1 MRDIVTSASGGLA
14 TAEPVREARHTARIG
29 LAGRLIALVAGFVM
43 LAEVIIYTPAIAN
56 FRYNWLRN
64 HLSAAYTAALVLEA
78 APPGMVSPALE
89 HDVLQSVGARI
100 IVLNKDGARHVLATD
115 TVPAKVDA
123 IYDLRSPSW
132 PEMLQAAYHPLVAPA
147 GGVLT
152 VLGAAPMGGEAVE
165 ITMDEAPLKQA
176 LAAFSRRLLVYSLIV
191 SAIVGALVAFVLHR
205 MILAPVRRLT
215 TSIVEFGA
223 DPSDR
228 SRIITPSRATHEI
241 GHAERALAVM
251 QEALALEISQRKNL
265 ANLGLAVAKVN
276 HDMRNMLSSAQILSD
291 RLATTTDPL
300 AQRLAPKL
308 VATLDRAIRF
318 CQATLTYGRAADE
331 PPRPRLLALRAVV
344 AEAAETVLPVVHG
357 AVEIRNEVPEG
368 LSVTADAEQMFRILM
383 NLMRNG
389 VEALERAGPG
399 PGRLPQVRIR
409 AWKEPAQT
417 MIEVADTGPGIPM
430 AVRPKIFTAFHNSS
444 RPGGSGLGLAIVAD
458 LIRAHGG
465 TIVLEDDG
473 EEGGATFRIAL
484 PWSSAAR

>member
-1 MRDIVTSASGGLA
+1 MRDVVDPGNEGLA
-14 TAEPVREARHTARIG
+14 RLDTTQAPWRLVRIG
-29 LAGRLIALVAGFVM
+29 LAGRLIALIAAFVM
-43 LAEVIIYTPAIAN
+43 LAQVIIYVPAIAN
-56 FRYNWLRN
+56 FRFNWLRN
-64 HLSAAYTAALVLEA
+64 RLAAAYTAALVLEA
-78 APPGMVSPALE
+78 APPGMVTRHLE
-89 HDVLQSVGARI
+89 REVLASVGARL
-100 IVLNKDGARHVLATD
+100 IVLHKEGVRRVLATG
-115 TVPAKVDA
+115 TVPEKVDVS
-123 IYDLRSPSW
+123 YDLRNPSW
-132 PEMLQAAYHPLVAPA
+132 PELLAAAYHTLA
-147 GGVLT
+147 GAGDGVLT

-165 ITMDEAPLKQA
+165 ITMDESPLKEA
-176 LAAFSRRLLVYSLIV
+176 LTAFSRRLLIYSLIV
-191 SAIVGALVAFVLHR
+191 SAIVGTLAALALHR

-215 TSIVEFGA
+215 TSIVDFGA

-228 SRIITPSRATHEI
+228 QRIIMPSRSSHEI

-265 ANLGLAVAKVN
+265 ANLGLAVAKIN
-276 HDMRNMLSSAQILSD
+276 HDMRNMLASAQILSD

-318 CQATLTYGRAADE
+318 CQATLTYGRATDE
-331 PPRPRLLALRAVV
+331 PPRPSLLELHAVV

-368 LSVTADAEQMFRILM
+368 FRIAADAEQMFRILM

-389 VEALERAGPG
+389 VEALERAGPA
-399 PGRLPQVRIR
+399 PGRLPHVRVR
-409 AWKEPAQT
+409 AWTEAAQT
-417 MIEVADTGPGIPM
+417 MIEVSDTGPGIPL

-465 TIVLEDDG
+465 TISLQDEMEDN
-473 EEGGATFRIAL
+473 GATFRITL
-484 PWSSAAR
+484 PWLPLVR